1 MDESNEIT
9 SVRKIGLI
17 FGIGY
22 RIFGRNGWYWGTSLF
37 GGRYFTNTEF
47 SISGAGTAGSKA
59 IIDGEL
65 LKIGKTF

>member
-9 SVRKIGLI
+9 TVTKIGLI

-37 GGRYFTNTEF
+37 GGRYFTDTES
-47 SISGAGTAGSKA
+47 SIIGAGNAGSKG
-59 IIDGEL
+59 IIDMEL